1 MSVYWTRASHPDL
14 PDVVVPLDAMESYP
28 EWEAVGEPSDD
39 VDALRAELE
48 REQVAA
54 ALDALIAESASAP
67 ALSSPAPEMSAPA
80 PEPAP
85 EPESPTPSGADLKE

>member
-14 PDVVVPLDAMESYP
+14 PDVVLPVAAMESYP
-28 EWEAVGEPSDD
+28 EWEAIGEPSTD

-54 ALDALIAESASAP
+54 RMEALIAASAP
-67 ALSSPAPEMSAPA
+67 APVEPSPA
-80 PEPAP
+80 PEPAAPEFDP
-85 EPESPTPSGADLKE
+85 EPESPTPSGADPKE

>member
-14 PDVVVPLDAMESYP
+14 PDVVLPAAAMESYP
-28 EWEAVGEPSDD
+28 EWEAIGEPSTD

-54 ALDALIAESASAP
+54 RMEALIAASAP
-67 ALSSPAPEMSAPA
+67 APVEPSPA
-80 PEPAP
+80 PEPAAPEFDP
-85 EPESPTPSGADLKE
+85 EPESPTPSGADPKEQ